1 MQKKNKILDL
11 ATIFN
16 VDGGTVRTYL
26 GRAEF
31 SKIKRERLRRNVFL
45 YAMDEKDI
53 ELLGKRLRRN
63 FT

>member
-1 MQKKNKILDL
+1 MQKYKIKEL
-11 ATIFN
+11 AKIFN
-16 VDGGTVRTYL
+16 VNEGTIRTYL

-45 YAMDEKDI
+45 YSMNEKDL
-53 ELLGKRLRRN
+53 ELLGKRLHRD